1 MHNRLASGA
10 ENNALLFQGEGEL
23 EGLMVPGAAERYVVD
38 ETNRSRRQK
47 TKRTDGILYIAKF
60 CRREEKSFVG
70 GTTDPKTSYCVKG
83 GSVEMAMKGNGKVP
97 SCFIRGKEE
106 GGRKCNFNLCAAR

>member
-83 GSVEMAMKGNGKVP
+83 GSVEMAMKGNGKVKKGRLQ
-97 SCFIRGKEE
+97 SSYSGDGNEMEE
-106 GGRKCNFNLCAAR
+106 LAGQ